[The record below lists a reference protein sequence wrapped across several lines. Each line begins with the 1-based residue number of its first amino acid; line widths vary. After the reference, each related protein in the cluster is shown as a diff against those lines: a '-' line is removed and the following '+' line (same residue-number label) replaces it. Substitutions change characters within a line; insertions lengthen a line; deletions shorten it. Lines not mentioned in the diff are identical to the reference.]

1 MNYCPHCGASI
12 GETAAFCS
20 GCGKSLTTE
29 AKPASFGKGVAAA
42 VVGLSLLVGVL
53 WATMSSNSADRRRGA
68 PVASAA
74 EGASVAS
81 AAEGA
86 SVASAAEVERAA
98 DVASPDVVVEEPGF
112 VGKLLGQ
119 EPRIFLTIANGEPL
133 ALELGSAI
141 STETATSGDTFT
153 ATLAKAI
160 LVEEREAL
168 PKGTELWG
176 HIAHA
181 QRSDKVK
188 GRAEL
193 TLELDRLVLGGGE
206 ELLIAAAP
214 MRFEARSE
222 TKKDAAKIGG
232 ATGIG
237 ALVGA
242 IVGGK
247 KGAAI
252 GAGVGAGAG
261 TGVVLSTRGEEINLP
276 EGTQLKTNL
285 TTTLT
290 VEQKE

>member
-68 PVASAA
+68 PVASAAEGASVASAA

-181 QRSDKVK
+181 QRFRQSKRPR
-188 GRAEL
+188 RAH
-193 TLELDRLVLGGGE
+193 TG
-206 ELLIAAAP
+206 
-214 MRFEARSE
+214 ARP
-222 TKKDAAKIGG
+222 
-232 ATGIG
+232 
-237 ALVGA
+237 
-242 IVGGK
+242 
-247 KGAAI
+247 
-252 GAGVGAGAG
+252 
-261 TGVVLSTRGEEINLP
+261 TRP
-276 EGTQLKTNL
+276 RRR
-285 TTTLT
+285 
-290 VEQKE
+290 

>member
-1 MNYCPHCGASI
+1 MMCTHPFAKKALTLHLARSEGHESY
-12 GETAAFCS
+12 F
-20 GCGKSLTTE
+20 GCNLMHRKVL
-29 AKPASFGKGVAAA
+29 ASFHQHLMAE
-42 VVGLSLLVGVL
+42 
-53 WATMSSNSADRRRGA
+53 A
-68 PVASAA
+68 P
-74 EGASVAS
+74 
-81 AAEGA
+81 
-86 SVASAAEVERAA
+86 AEVERAA

-119 EPRIFLTIANGEPL
+119 EPRILLTIANGEPL

-206 ELLIAAAP
+206 ELLIEAEP
-214 MRFEARSE
+214 MRFEAQSE
-222 TKKDAAKIGG
+222 AKKDAAKVGG

-261 TGVVLSTRGEEINLP
+261 TGVVLSTRGEEIHLP

>member
-12 GETAAFCS
+12 SGTAAFCS
-20 GCGKSLTTE
+20 GCGKSLT
-29 AKPASFGKGVAAA
+29 AGSRPKHLVAGA
-42 VVGLSLLVGVL
+42 VVGLSLIVGIL
-53 WATMSSNSADRRRGA
+53 WATMGSNSADRRRGA
-68 PVASAA
+68 PVASA
-74 EGASVAS
+74 S
-81 AAEGA
+81 
-86 SVASAAEVERAA
+86 EVEAVA

-119 EPRIFLTIANGEPL
+119 EPRIFLTIADGEPL
-133 ALELGSAI
+133 ALELSSAI

-160 LVEEREAL
+160 LVQEREAL
-168 PKGTELWG
+168 PKGTELAG

-193 TLELDRLVLGGGE
+193 TLELDRVFLEDGE
-206 ELLIAAAP
+206 ELLIEAKP
-214 MRFEARSE
+214 MRFEAQSS
-222 TKKDAAKIGG
+222 KKQDATKIGG
-232 ATGIG
+232 ATGAGALIG
-237 ALVGA
+237 A
-242 IVGGK
+242 IIGGK

-261 TGVVLSTRGEEINLP
+261 TGVVLSTRGEEIHLR
-276 EGTQLKTNL
+276 EGTQLSTNL
-285 TTTLT
+285 TATLT

>member
-20 GCGKSLTTE
+20 GCGKPLTAE

-74 EGASVAS
+74 EGAP
-81 AAEGA
+81 
-86 SVASAAEVERAA
+86 VASAAEVERAA

-119 EPRIFLTIANGEPL
+119 EPRILLTIANGEPL

-206 ELLIAAAP
+206 ELLIEAEP
-214 MRFEARSE
+214 MRFEAQSE
-222 TKKDAAKIGG
+222 AKKDAAKVGG

-261 TGVVLSTRGEEINLP
+261 TGVVLSTRGEEIHLP

>member
-20 GCGKSLTTE
+20 GCGKSLTAE

-74 EGASVAS
+74 EGAP
-81 AAEGA
+81 
-86 SVASAAEVERAA
+86 VASAAEVERAA

-119 EPRIFLTIANGEPL
+119 EPRILLTIANGEPL

-206 ELLIAAAP
+206 ELLIEAEP
-214 MRFEARSE
+214 MRFEAQSE
-222 TKKDAAKIGG
+222 AKKDAAKVGG

-261 TGVVLSTRGEEINLP
+261 TGVVLSTRGEEIHLP

>member
-81 AAEGA
+81 AAE
-86 SVASAAEVERAA
+86 VERAA

-153 ATLAKAI
+153 ATLAKAV

-222 TKKDAAKIGG
+222 AKKDAAKIGG

-242 IVGGK
+242 LVGGK

-261 TGVVLSTRGEEINLP
+261 TGVVLSTRGEEIHLP
-276 EGTQLKTNL
+276 EGTQLKTKL